1 MNRRKVAPDHAP
13 ARYMQRILLVVLLL
27 AAFPVRA
34 TVVIATGNDLYE
46 RLADFKRSSSRD
58 VATASTGVGFVLGVA
73 QALDE
78 VRHPRTGFKFCL
90 PPKGVPQGQLSDA
103 VLHYLEKNPQLRH
116 LSAYTLVQSALD
128 QAFPCKR

>member
-1 MNRRKVAPDHAP
+1 MKRI
-13 ARYMQRILLVVLLL
+13 ILLVLLL

-34 TVVIATGNDLYE
+34 MVVIATGKDLYE
-46 RLADFKRSSSRD
+46 KLVDFKRSSSHD
-58 VATASTGVGFVLGVA
+58 VATANMGVGFVLGVA

-90 PPKGVPQGQLSDA
+90 PPRAVSQDQVSDA
-103 VLHYLEKNPQLRH
+103 VLQYLEKNPQLRH
-116 LSAYTLVQSALD
+116 LSAYTVVQAALD

>member
-1 MNRRKVAPDHAP
+1 MK
-13 ARYMQRILLVVLLL
+13 RIIVLVLLL

-34 TVVIATGNDLYE
+34 AAVIATGNDLYE
-46 RLADFKRSSSRD
+46 RLVEFKRGSSRD
-58 VATASTGVGFVLGVA
+58 VATASMGVGFVLGVA

-90 PPKGVPQGQLSDA
+90 PPRGVSQDQVSDA

-116 LSAYTLVQSALD
+116 LSAYTIVQAAFD

>member
-1 MNRRKVAPDHAP
+1 MK
-13 ARYMQRILLVVLLL
+13 RIMLLVLLL
-27 AAFPVRA
+27 AAFPGRA
-34 TVVIATGNDLYE
+34 AVVIATGNDLYE
-46 RLADFKRSSSRD
+46 RIVDFKRSSPHNLE
-58 VATASTGVGFVLGVA
+58 TASMGIGFVLGVA

-90 PPKGVPQGQLSDA
+90 PPWGVSQVQMSDA

-116 LSAYTLVQSALD
+116 LSAYTLVQAGLD